1 MRAHGAVASGGMVR
15 IHHRT
20 REHAMSQL
28 RLRLDEL
35 AVETFDTG
43 ADERV
48 QRGTV
53 DAHGATAKPLCI
65 PTLKTDLTCCPCTPM
80 I

>member
-1 MRAHGAVASGGMVR
+1 M
-15 IHHRT
+15 T
-20 REHAMSQL
+20 KL

-35 AVETFDTG
+35 AVETFETG
-43 ADERV
+43 AEEAPR
-48 QRGTV
+48 RGTV
-53 DAHGATAKPLCI
+53 DAHGATAKPLCSI

>member
-1 MRAHGAVASGGMVR
+1 MGK
-15 IHHRT
+15 
-20 REHAMSQL
+20 L

-43 ADERV
+43 AGEPA